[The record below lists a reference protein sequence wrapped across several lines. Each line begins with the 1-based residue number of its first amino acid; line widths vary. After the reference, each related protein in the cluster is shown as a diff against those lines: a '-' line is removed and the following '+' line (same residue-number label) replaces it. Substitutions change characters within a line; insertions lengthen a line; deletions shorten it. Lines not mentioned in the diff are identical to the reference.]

1 MFSWQKKEEEKK
13 RKKKSRLNDDHWYKR
28 RVTRGNVQI
37 GCSCKCQMVEWIVGR
52 MVTATFF
59 FSRNTRKTRVMAQC
73 GQSTFNFDAETRCL
87 FRLVQGTLVTLWSRF
102 IPTARLMGSLTTR
115 TYFLRLALIDYRCTK
130 RRIYYKSDKTLEY
143 LTSIVPRDLTL
154 LPLRKNNDSIGEQ
167 PVRRYPFIRH
177 PRYIH
182 FRGDITKRQRTRPS
196 RQPI

>member
-1 MFSWQKKEEEKK
+1 MP
-13 RKKKSRLNDDHWYKR
+13 DG
-28 RVTRGNVQI
+28 RVDRWPNGYRHLFFLPKYAQNEGNGPVRTVDFQFWRGNEVSVSA
-37 GCSCKCQMVEWIVGR
+37 CSR
-52 MVTATFF
+52 Y
-59 FSRNTRKTRVMAQC
+59 TR
-73 GQSTFNFDAETRCL
+73 D
-87 FRLVQGTLVTLWSRF
+87 TLISFV
-102 IPTARLMGSLTTR
+102 PTARLMGSLTTR